1 MSLQKLTMWLFFKIK
16 NLNFAPQFL
25 ISPNLSMTIC
35 GVPLEDCLL
44 SYFGVWYAPRG
55 EWGRNYWKPHFGSA
69 LTIHGAH
76 LQFHLRRWE
85 GQRQAARACSKCLLV
100 CFEMHGVS
108 GPTRGQHLI
117 VILFLWAVWLLFW
130 ERKWKNRLIAH
141 PLGLWNANLQ
151 SWGLESC
158 LLFRATVTQTGSRRG
173 GGGGWRGG
181 DNHLKVI

>member
-85 GQRQAARACSKCLLV
+85 GQRQAARKSHSHTWRQRQKLEWYVHKPRHIKDA
-100 CFEMHGVS
+100 
-108 GPTRGQHLI
+108 GQHQKLENTRK
-117 VILFLWAVWLLFW
+117 VYSFRSLEGRFRTSNLFQNCEIIHSYCFKAPSLW
-130 ERKWKNRLIAH
+130 
-141 PLGLWNANLQ
+141 
-151 SWGLESC
+151 
-158 LLFRATVTQTGSRRG
+158 
-173 GGGGWRGG
+173 
-181 DNHLKVI
+181 